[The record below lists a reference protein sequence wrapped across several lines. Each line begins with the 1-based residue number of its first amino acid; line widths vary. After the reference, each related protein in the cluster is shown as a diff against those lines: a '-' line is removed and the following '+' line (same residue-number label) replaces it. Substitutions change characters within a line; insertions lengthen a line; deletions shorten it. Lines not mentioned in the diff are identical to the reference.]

1 MQKKKLYKRFYMAE
15 NKKVILR
22 DMNYVYNSK
31 HLSCIFK

>member
-1 MQKKKLYKRFYMAE
+1 MAE